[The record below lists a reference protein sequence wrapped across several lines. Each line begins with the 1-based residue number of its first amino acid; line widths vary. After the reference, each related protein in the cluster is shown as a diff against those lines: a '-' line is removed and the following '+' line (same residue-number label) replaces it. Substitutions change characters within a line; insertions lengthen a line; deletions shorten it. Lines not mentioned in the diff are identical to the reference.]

1 MSKFLDSR
9 YSGLAAYVP
18 GEQPQDK
25 KYIKLNTNES
35 PYPPSEETLA
45 AVNKGQVEL
54 LRLYPD
60 PDGRVLTKKLAEL
73 YGVEGENIF
82 LANGSDDIL
91 NFAFMAYCANGRK
104 SYFADITYGF
114 YSVFANLH
122 GSDYTEIPLEEDFT
136 IDYKKFCGVDGGV
149 FIANPNA
156 PTGLALGIDAIE
168 EVIKSNPDNVVVID
182 EAYVDFG
189 GESASSLVKKYD
201 NLLVVQT
208 FSKSRSMAGARL
220 GFAIGSKEIIG
231 DLHKLR
237 YSTNPY
243 NINRL
248 TLAAG
253 EATIDS
259 QSYYDDNCKKIIETR
274 KWTVSELKNLGFE
287 ILPSR
292 ANFIFAKNDKID
304 GEKLYLE
311 LKNQGVLVRHFT
323 SQRIKDFNR
332 ITIGTPEQMQ
342 VLVEKIKDIIT
353 EAV

>member
-1 MSKFLDSR
+1 MSKFLDER
-9 YSGLAAYVP
+9 YSSLAAYVP

-35 PYPPSEETLA
+35 PYPPSKETLD
-45 AVNKGQVEL
+45 AVNVGETEL

-60 PDGRVLTKKLAEL
+60 PDGRILTKKIADL
-73 YGVEGENIF
+73 YGVESKNVF

-122 GSDYTEIPLEEDFT
+122 NSDYTIIPLEADFS
-136 IDYKKFCGVDGGV
+136 IDADKFCGVNGGV

-156 PTGLALGIDAIE
+156 PTGLALSLADIE
-168 EVIKSNPDNVVVID
+168 KIVKSNPESVVVID

-189 GESASSLVKKYD
+189 AESAVNLVNKYD

-220 GFAIGSKEIIG
+220 GFAIGNEEIIG

-253 EATIDS
+253 SATIDS
-259 QSYYDDNCKKIIETR
+259 QKYYDENCKKIMETR
-274 KWTVSELKNLGFE
+274 EYTKNELENLGFFV
-287 ILPSR
+287 LPSK
-292 ANFIFAKNDKID
+292 ANFIFASSDDID
-304 GEKLYLE
+304 GGELYLK
-311 LKNQGVLVRHFT
+311 LKEKGVLIRHFT
-323 SQRIKDFNR
+323 TERIKNFNR
-332 ITIGTPEQMQ
+332 ITIGTPEEMKFFIDK
-342 VLVEKIKDIIT
+342 VKEIM
-353 EAV
+353 EEN